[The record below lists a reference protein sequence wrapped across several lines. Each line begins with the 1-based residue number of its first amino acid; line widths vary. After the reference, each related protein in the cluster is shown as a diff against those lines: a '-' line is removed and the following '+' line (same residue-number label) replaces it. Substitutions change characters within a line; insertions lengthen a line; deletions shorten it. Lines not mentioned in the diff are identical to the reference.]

1 MARHGADQA
10 LDPGASAAIR
20 AAVTKGFAAQTR
32 FLADLV
38 AIPSLRG
45 QEAPAQDMLEAALRA
60 RGYAVD
66 AWTIDPE
73 ALRPLPGFGPV
84 MHDFSRARTVVGSHR
99 PAEVVGRSLILQG
112 HVDVVPA
119 GPLDMWTTP
128 PFAPV
133 VRDGW
138 MHGRGAGDMKAG
150 VAAMIFALDAIRAAG
165 FMPGAPVHLQSVIE
179 EESTGLGALSTL
191 ERGYR
196 ADCVLIPEPTEH
208 KLTRAQVG
216 VLWFRL
222 RVRGRPTHVAVAG
235 EGSNA
240 ILAAMGLVEALRGL
254 EAEWN
259 DRAKSDAVYAS
270 IQHPLN
276 FNPGVI
282 HGGDWAS
289 SVPAWC
295 EVDCRIGILPG
306 TRIEDAQAEIRAC
319 VAQAASAHP
328 FLRQNPP
335 EIVWNGFLAEGWV
348 LEGAEVPEGV
358 FAAAFGDVFGA
369 PVPEERR
376 MTALTDTR
384 FYGLYH
390 GMPALCWG
398 PRAENIHG
406 FDERVDMASVQRCT
420 EVIALF
426 VARWCG
432 LVRA

>member
-1 MARHGADQA
+1 MTGQP
-10 LDPGASAAIR
+10 LDPGAEAAIR
-20 AAVTKGFAAQTR
+20 QAVAAGFAAQTR
-32 FLADLV
+32 FLAEIV
-38 AIPSLRG
+38 AVPSLRG
-45 QEAPAQDMLEAALRA
+45 QEAPVQDLIEAALRD
-60 RGYAVD
+60 RGHAVD

-84 MHDFSRARTVVGSHR
+84 MHDFSRARTVVASHR
-99 PAEVVGRSLILQG
+99 PAEVRGRSLILQG

-119 GPLDMWTTP
+119 GPLDMWATP
-128 PFAPV
+128 PFQPV
-133 VRDGW
+133 IRDGW

-150 VAAMIFALDAIRAAG
+150 VSAMIFALDALKAAG
-165 FMPGAPVHLQSVIE
+165 FAPAAPVHIQSVIE

-196 ADCVLIPEPTEH
+196 ADCVLIPEPTGH
-208 KLTRAQVG
+208 RMVRAQVG

-222 RVRGRPTHVAVAG
+222 RVRGRPTHVAYAG

-240 ILAAMGLVEALRGL
+240 ILAAMQVVEALRGL

-259 DRAKSDAVYAS
+259 ERAKADPLYSAVD
-270 IQHPLN
+270 HPLN
-276 FNPGVI
+276 FNPGMI
-282 HGGDWAS
+282 RGGDWAS

-306 TRIEDAQAEIRAC
+306 TRIEDAQAEVRAC
-319 VAQAASAHP
+319 VTQAASGHP
-328 FLRQNPP
+328 FLRENPP
-335 EIVWNGFLAEGWV
+335 EIVWNGFLAEGYV
-348 LEGAEVPEGV
+348 LQGAEVPEGV
-358 FAAAFGDVFGA
+358 FAGAFASVFDA
-369 PVPEERR
+369 PVPDDRL

-398 PRAENIHG
+398 PEAESIHG
-406 FDERVDMASVQRCT
+406 FDERVNLASVQRCT

-432 LVRA
+432 LVKA

>member
-1 MARHGADQA
+1 MHDTTLDAGAA
-10 LDPGASAAIR
+10 AAIR
-20 AAVTKGFAAQTR
+20 QAVADGFAAQTA

-45 QEAPAQDMLEAALRA
+45 QEAPAQDLVEVALRD
-60 RGYAVD
+60 RGLSVD
-66 AWTIDPE
+66 AWTIDAE
-73 ALRPLPGFGPV
+73 ALKPLPGFGPV
-84 MHDFSRARTVVGSHR
+84 EHDFSRARTVVGSHR
-99 PAEVVGRSLILQG
+99 PADVRGRSLILQG

-119 GPLDMWTTP
+119 GPLEMWSTP
-128 PFAPV
+128 PFQPV
-133 VRDGW
+133 IRDGW

-150 VAAMIFALDAIRAAG
+150 VSAMIFALDALKAAG
-165 FMPGAPVHLQSVIE
+165 LAPAAPVHVQSVIE

-196 ADCVLIPEPTEH
+196 ADCLLIPEPTEH
-208 KLTRAQVG
+208 RMVRAQVG

-240 ILAAMGLVEALRGL
+240 ILAAMSVIEALRGL

-259 DRAKSDAVYAS
+259 DRAQADPIYGDVD
-270 IQHPLN
+270 HPLN
-276 FNPGVI
+276 FNPGMI
-282 HGGDWAS
+282 RGGDWPS

-295 EVDCRIGILPG
+295 DVDCRIGILPG
-306 TRIEDAQAEIRAC
+306 TRIEDAQAEVRAC

-328 FLRQNPP
+328 FLRDNPP
-335 EIVWNGFLAEGWV
+335 EIVWNGFLAEGYV
-348 LEGAEVPEGV
+348 LTGAEAPE
-358 FAAAFGDVFGA
+358 AAFAEAFRTVFDA
-369 PVPEERR
+369 PVPGDKL

-390 GMPALCWG
+390 GIPSLCWG
-398 PRAENIHG
+398 PKAESIHG
-406 FDERVDMASVQRCT
+406 FDERVDLASVRRCT

-426 VARWCG
+426 IARWCG
-432 LVRA
+432 VTKA